1 MRNYIISPIL
11 ILIFILSLSSV
22 SAADPV
28 SFTSDQVINAT
39 DSLLSYVDANNTL
52 PVDLNISGSVVDMS
66 QFLELLTTV
75 VLNINSASSD
85 LINLGIYANAT
96 NSSENIT
103 SSNLNLTEYL
113 DIAKR
118 VKDFMDSNGRA
129 PNYATQTSTGN
140 TIGFES
146 LVYTYSKILNS
157 YKTTHVLP
165 ENVNVTSWYI
175 LSNKINC
182 TNLLGYTNYGYV
194 EKEVYGNQSSNQTV
208 VLIVGLHPQ
217 ENGIHTAIAN
227 ALLNQS
233 LNLTKRYVIYKIHVT
248 QDADDYSKGRMNGQ
262 LLGQQF
268 IVPDVPKENPILT
281 LDIHE
286 NHYLDSGYDYAR
298 FLYPISNTT
307 ITTTYANQII
317 SKMPFL
323 VIYTPPNPTSPEYVT
338 MPIAKIGIPT
348 IIYETFMYDNLTKKG
363 SDADAFINAVDT
375 LVYKNT
381 TVYNNT
387 TADPVKD
394 INLTATVNCK
404 TGLYNTDRNI
414 VLKMNANGTI
424 YYTLNNTTPTNK
436 SKKYNGPFTIKTTT
450 TLKFIAILNG
460 KKSPVYMEKYTIDK
474 IAPKLVSS
482 NTVNS
487 KGFSRTATISL
498 KFSENIKKSSKWS
511 GIYIK
516 NLNTG
521 KKVGINQAIKNN
533 TLYIKMVSKRFAYNT
548 YQIYIPAGALKDNAG
563 NNLSKTTTIKFK
575 TGKK

>member
-1 MRNYIISPIL
+1 MQKSIITPIL
-11 ILIFILSLSSV
+11 ILIFILSMSAV

-52 PVDLNISGSVVDMS
+52 PVDLNISGSVVSMP

-75 VLNINSASSD
+75 ILNINSASSD
-85 LINLGIYANAT
+85 PINLGIYGTAT

-103 SSNLNLTEYL
+103 NSNLNSTEYL

-129 PNYATQTSTGN
+129 PNYATQTITGN

-146 LVYTYSKILNS
+146 LVYMYSHILNS

-165 ENVNVTSWYI
+165 ENVNLTSWYCV
-175 LSNKINC
+175 SNKINC
-182 TNLLGYTNYGYV
+182 TNLLGNTSYGYV
-194 EKEVYGNQSSNQTV
+194 EKEVCGNQSSNQTI

-227 ALLNQS
+227 ALLNQT

-248 QDADDYSKGRMNGQ
+248 LDADDYSKGRMNGQ
-262 LLGQQF
+262 LLGQEF

-286 NHYLDSGYDYAR
+286 NHGVDSGYKYER
-298 FLYPISNTT
+298 FLYPISNTSV
-307 ITTTYANQII
+307 TTTYANQII
-317 SKMPFL
+317 SLMPFL
-323 VIYTPPNPTSPEYVT
+323 VVYTPPNPTSPQYVT
-338 MPIAKIGIPT
+338 MPIAKYGIPT
-348 IIYETFMYDNLTKKG
+348 IIYETYMFDNLTKKD
-363 SDADAFINAVDT
+363 SDANLFINAVDT
-375 LVYKNT
+375 I
-381 TVYNNT
+381 VYNNK
-387 TADPVKD
+387 TADPVKN
-394 INLTATVNCK
+394 INLTATVNSK

-414 VLKMNANGTI
+414 VIKMNANGTI
-424 YYTLNNTTPTNK
+424 YYTLNNTTPTNQ
-436 SKKYNGPFTIKTTT
+436 SKRYNGPFTIKTTT
-450 TLKFIAILNG
+450 ILKFIAILNG
-460 KKSPVYMEKYTIDK
+460 NKSPVYTEKYTIDK
-474 IAPKLVSS
+474 VAPKVVSS
-482 NTVNS
+482 NTYSS
-487 KGFSRTATISL
+487 KGFSRTAPISI
-498 KFSENIKKSSKWS
+498 KFSENIQTSSKWS
-511 GIYIK
+511 NIYIK

-521 KKVGINQAIKNN
+521 KKVGISKSIKSN
-533 TLYIKMVSKRFAYNT
+533 TLNIKMTSKRFAYNT

-563 NNLSKTTTIKFK
+563 NNLAKTTTIKFK

>member
-1 MRNYIISPIL
+1 MSA
-11 ILIFILSLSSV
+11 V

-39 DSLLSYVDANNTL
+39 DSILSYVDANNTL
-52 PVDLNISGSVVDMS
+52 PVDLNISGSVVDMP

-75 VLNINSASSD
+75 ILNINSTSND
-85 LINLGIYANAT
+85 LINLGIYGNAT

-103 SSNLNLTEYL
+103 NSNINSTEYL

-118 VKDFMDSNGRA
+118 VKDFMDSKGRA

-140 TIGFES
+140 SIGFES
-146 LVYTYSKILNS
+146 LVYMYSNILNS
-157 YKTTHVLP
+157 YKTNHVLP
-165 ENVNVTSWYI
+165 ENVNLTSWYCV
-175 LSNKINC
+175 SNKINC
-182 TNLLGYTNYGYV
+182 TNLLGYTSYGYV
-194 EKEVYGNQSSNQTV
+194 EKEVYGNQSSNQTI

-227 ALLNQS
+227 ALLNQT

-298 FLYPISNTT
+298 FLYPISNTS

-317 SKMPFL
+317 SQMPFL
-323 VIYTPPNPTSPEYVT
+323 VIYTPPDPTSPEYVT
-338 MPIAKIGIPT
+338 MPIAKYGIPT
-348 IIYETFMYDNLTKKG
+348 IIYETYMYDNLTKKD
-363 SDADAFINAVDT
+363 SDANAFINAVDT
-375 LVYKNT
+375 LVYNNK
-381 TVYNNT
+381 TV
-387 TADPVKD
+387 DPVKD

-404 TGLYNTDRNI
+404 TGLYNIDKNI

-424 YYTLNNTTPTNK
+424 YYTLNNTTPTNQ
-436 SKKYNGPFTIKTTT
+436 SKRYNGLFTIKTTT

-460 KKSPVYMEKYTIDK
+460 KKSPVYTEKYTIDK
-474 IAPKLVSS
+474 IAPKVVSS
-482 NTVNS
+482 NTYYS
-487 KGFSRTATISL
+487 KGFSRTAPISI
-498 KFSENIKKSSKWS
+498 KFSENIKTSSNWS
-511 GIYIK
+511 NIYIK

-521 KKVGINQAIKNN
+521 KKVGISKSIKNN
-533 TLYIKMVSKRFAYNT
+533 TLNIKMVSKRFAYNN
-548 YQIYIPAGALKDNAG
+548 YQIYIPGGALKDNAG
-563 NNLSKTTTIKFK
+563 NNLAKTTIIKFK
-575 TGKK
+575 TGKS

>member
-1 MRNYIISPIL
+1 MQKLIITPIL
-11 ILIFILSLSSV
+11 ILIFILSMSAV

-39 DSLLSYVDANNTL
+39 DSILSYVDANNTL
-52 PVDLNISGSVVDMS
+52 PVDLNISGSVVDMP

-75 VLNINSASSD
+75 ILNINSTSND
-85 LINLGIYANAT
+85 LINLGIYGNAT

-103 SSNLNLTEYL
+103 NSNINSTEYL

-118 VKDFMDSNGRA
+118 VKDFMDSKGRA

-140 TIGFES
+140 SIGFES
-146 LVYTYSKILNS
+146 LVYMYSNILNS
-157 YKTTHVLP
+157 YKTNHVLP
-165 ENVNVTSWYI
+165 ENVNLTSWYCV
-175 LSNKINC
+175 SNKINC
-182 TNLLGYTNYGYV
+182 TNLLGYTSYGYV
-194 EKEVYGNQSSNQTV
+194 EKEVYGNQSSNQTI

-227 ALLNQS
+227 ALLNQT

-298 FLYPISNTT
+298 FLYPISNTS

-317 SKMPFL
+317 SQMPFL
-323 VIYTPPNPTSPEYVT
+323 VIYTPPDPTSPEYVT
-338 MPIAKIGIPT
+338 MPIAKYGIPT
-348 IIYETFMYDNLTKKG
+348 IIYETYMYDNLTKKD
-363 SDADAFINAVDT
+363 SDANAFINAVDT
-375 LVYKNT
+375 LVYNNK
-381 TVYNNT
+381 TV
-387 TADPVKD
+387 DPVKD

-404 TGLYNTDRNI
+404 TGLYNIDKNI

-424 YYTLNNTTPTNK
+424 YYTLNNTTPTNQ
-436 SKKYNGPFTIKTTT
+436 SKRYNGLFTIKTTT

-460 KKSPVYMEKYTIDK
+460 KKSPVYTEKYTIDK
-474 IAPKLVSS
+474 IAPKVVSS
-482 NTVNS
+482 NTYYS
-487 KGFSRTATISL
+487 KGFSRTAPISI
-498 KFSENIKKSSKWS
+498 KFSENIKTSSNWS
-511 GIYIK
+511 NIYIK

-521 KKVGINQAIKNN
+521 KKVGISKSIKNN
-533 TLYIKMVSKRFAYNT
+533 TLNIKMVSKRFAYNN
-548 YQIYIPAGALKDNAG
+548 YQIYIPGGALKDNAG
-563 NNLSKTTTIKFK
+563 NNLAKTTIIKFK
-575 TGKK
+575 TGKS